1 MIPLG
6 SLYKMCN
13 TVFMMHEVEIVKE
26 RIAEKL
32 ARAQERH
39 ADVTAQLDKSTAAL
53 KASRAEAAEAEAAR
67 DAARREAT
75 ALEARAR
82 ELAESELPPLLVE
95 RQTIADDLELRRAAI
110 DAAGQRAAAEADQA
124 RRCVPLFPANARH
137 ISVAASCFRWK
148 PKPVVYGPRRPGPRG

>member
-6 SLYKMCN
+6 SRYKMCN
-13 TVFMMHEVEIVKE
+13 TVFVMHEVEIVKE

-39 ADVTAQLDKSTAAL
+39 ADVTAQLDKST
-53 KASRAEAAEAEAAR
+53 
-67 DAARREAT
+67 AARREAT

-124 RRCVPLFPANARH
+124 RRRVPLFPANARH
-137 ISVAASCFRWK
+137 MSVAASSFRWK
-148 PKPVVYGPRRPGPRG
+148 PKPVVYGPRRPGPRGETPP